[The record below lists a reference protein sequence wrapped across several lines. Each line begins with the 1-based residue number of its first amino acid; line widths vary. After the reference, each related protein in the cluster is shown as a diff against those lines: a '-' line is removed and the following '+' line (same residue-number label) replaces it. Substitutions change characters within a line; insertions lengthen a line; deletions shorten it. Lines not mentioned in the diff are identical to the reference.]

1 MSLTAPS
8 PIPSRVLLICFWL
21 SGLLLIFVFPRP
33 FYREVYEPN
42 RNWSFVVMDPSTEY
56 WRSTLV
62 GVAQLLKNL
71 SVNGIYIDQIACAP
85 PSSWVTGYR
94 RLLSAVQEL
103 GFPVMSEA
111 HTETYQDTVDINLAI
126 YGYDAC
132 EHIPLFQAVYS
143 GWTVLMGTKNWDYSS
158 NNFNPTNFAARLAQL
173 LTDGSSLGW
182 FNVQYFAPFLQLPE
196 NVNQLLFL
204 RHVVEARSSLLKYLV
219 YGRMLPPVDY
229 IVLPPSVTIADKCPV
244 LQVLVTCWAAPSG
257 ERLILMVNHGETAAY
272 LSVRMY
278 DADKNGYVQNATL
291 PPFTVQ
297 WQPF

>member
-1 MSLTAPS
+1 
-8 PIPSRVLLICFWL
+8 
-21 SGLLLIFVFPRP
+21 
-33 FYREVYEPN
+33 
-42 RNWSFVVMDPSTEY
+42 MDPSTEY

-244 LQVLVTCWAAPSG
+244 LQVRVLFASNFKITQCDSGASDLLGCTVRRAADTYGKP
-257 ERLILMVNHGETAAY
+257 
-272 LSVRMY
+272 
-278 DADKNGYVQNATL
+278 
-291 PPFTVQ
+291 
-297 WQPF
+297 W